1 MYPPYLKAPTPAVPE
16 IAAAKQQMQT
26 EGPFVL
32 VAMLL
37 LAAVAFVGLAIK
49 V

>member
-1 MYPPYLKAPTPAVPE
+1 MYPPYLKAPASAAPE

-32 VAMLL
+32 VATLL